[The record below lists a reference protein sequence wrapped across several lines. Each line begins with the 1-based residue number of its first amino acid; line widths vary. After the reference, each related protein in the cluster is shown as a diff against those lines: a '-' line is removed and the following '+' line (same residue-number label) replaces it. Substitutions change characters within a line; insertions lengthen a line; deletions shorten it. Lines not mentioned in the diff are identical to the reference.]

1 MKEYHFV
8 KKRKQ
13 FLRGGYYYRGS
24 STPASR
30 FRTKKSRSPSYQN
43 LPYTMLKRRFA
54 FLYAS
59 TSLHKKTLTVAS
71 NRNFE
76 SFLPIRCVA
85 PQRILQFF
93 AAGFAFAFAFGN
105 SARYCVVLLNAPLS
119 DREKKKKLSAMGL
132 FSREIL
138 IHCHWRQ
145 EVPLSYWFASS
156 GGEIIFWRG
165 ASCLRIFMNWN
176 LALDFGRNTTTLSE
190 FIGYIDLIDFR
201 QIFAK
206 TF

>member
-13 FLRGGYYYRGS
+13 FLRGGDYYRGS
-24 STPASR
+24 STPVSR

-43 LPYTMLKRRFA
+43 LPYIMLKRRFA

-59 TSLHKKTLTVAS
+59 TSLHTKTLTVAS

-76 SFLPIRCVA
+76 SFLPTRCVA
-85 PQRILQFF
+85 PQRILRFF

-105 SARYCVVLLNAPLS
+105 SARYCGVLLNAPLS
-119 DREKKKKLSAMGL
+119 DREKKKLSAMGL

-138 IHCHWRQ
+138 IHCH
-145 EVPLSYWFASS
+145 
-156 GGEIIFWRG
+156 
-165 ASCLRIFMNWN
+165 
-176 LALDFGRNTTTLSE
+176 
-190 FIGYIDLIDFR
+190 
-201 QIFAK
+201 
-206 TF
+206 

>member
-30 FRTKKSRSPSYQN
+30 FRTKKSRSLSYQN

-119 DREKKKKLSAMGL
+119 DREKKKAVCNGFVFPGNLD
-132 FSREIL
+132 
-138 IHCHWRQ
+138 
-145 EVPLSYWFASS
+145 PLSLTPGSPIVLLVCEFRRRDNLLAWRELFANLYELESRIGFWKEYNHFERIYWVHRFDRFSS
-156 GGEIIFWRG
+156 
-165 ASCLRIFMNWN
+165 N
-176 LALDFGRNTTTLSE
+176 
-190 FIGYIDLIDFR
+190 FR
-201 QIFAK
+201 
-206 TF
+206 

>member
-13 FLRGGYYYRGS
+13 FLRGGDYYRGS

-43 LPYTMLKRRFA
+43 LPYIMLKRRFA

-59 TSLHKKTLTVAS
+59 TSLHTKTLTVAS

-85 PQRILQFF
+85 PQHILRFF

-105 SARYCVVLLNAPLS
+105 SARYCVVLLSALLS
-119 DREKKKKLSAMGL
+119 DREKKKSWLKWVCFHGKSWSIVIDARR
-132 FSREIL
+132 SHCL
-138 IHCHWRQ
+138 I
-145 EVPLSYWFASS
+145 V
-156 GGEIIFWRG
+156 
-165 ASCLRIFMNWN
+165 LRVEE
-176 LALDFGRNTTTLSE
+176 AR
-190 FIGYIDLIDFR
+190 
-201 QIFAK
+201 
-206 TF
+206 

>member
-43 LPYTMLKRRFA
+43 LPCTMLKRRFA

-85 PQRILQFF
+85 PQRILRFF
-93 AAGFAFAFAFGN
+93 AAGLPLPLPLAT
-105 SARYCVVLLNAPLS
+105 LLVIASSSSMLY
-119 DREKKKKLSAMGL
+119 RAIEKKKLSAMGL
-132 FSREIL
+132 FPREIL
-138 IHCHWRQ
+138 IHRHWRQ
-145 EVPLSYWFASS
+145 EVPLPYCFAGW
-156 GGEIIFWRG
+156 GGQIIF
-165 ASCLRIFMNWN
+165 
-176 LALDFGRNTTTLSE
+176 
-190 FIGYIDLIDFR
+190 
-201 QIFAK
+201 
-206 TF
+206 

>member
-13 FLRGGYYYRGS
+13 FLRGGDYYRGS

-43 LPYTMLKRRFA
+43 LPYIMLKRRFA

-59 TSLHKKTLTVAS
+59 TSLHTKTLTVAS

-85 PQRILQFF
+85 HSTFC
-93 AAGFAFAFAFGN
+93 GFLP
-105 SARYCVVLLNAPLS
+105 RVLPLPLPLATLLVIAS
-119 DREKKKKLSAMGL
+119 YSSMLHWAIEKKKK
-132 FSREIL
+132 
-138 IHCHWRQ
+138 
-145 EVPLSYWFASS
+145 
-156 GGEIIFWRG
+156 
-165 ASCLRIFMNWN
+165 SCLRWVCFPGKSWSIVIDARRSHC
-176 LALDFGRNTTTLSE
+176 L
-190 FIGYIDLIDFR
+190 IGLR
-201 QIFAK
+201 VQEAR
-206 TF
+206 

>member
-85 PQRILQFF
+85 PQRILRFF

-105 SARYCVVLLNAPLS
+105 SARYCVVLLNALLS
-119 DREKKKKLSAMGL
+119 DREKKKAVCNGFVSTGNLDPSSLTPGGPIALLFCGL
-132 FSREIL
+132 RRRDNLLARREL
-138 IHCHWRQ
+138 
-145 EVPLSYWFASS
+145 FA
-156 GGEIIFWRG
+156 
-165 ASCLRIFMNWN
+165 N
-176 LALDFGRNTTTLSE
+176 L
-190 FIGYIDLIDFR
+190 Y
-201 QIFAK
+201 
-206 TF
+206 

>member
-93 AAGFAFAFAFGN
+93 AAGFAFAFAFAFGN

-119 DREKKKKLSAMGL
+119 DREKKK
-132 FSREIL
+132 
-138 IHCHWRQ
+138 
-145 EVPLSYWFASS
+145 
-156 GGEIIFWRG
+156 
-165 ASCLRIFMNWN
+165 SCLQWVCFPGKSWSIVIDARKSHC
-176 LALDFGRNTTTLSE
+176 L
-190 FIGYIDLIDFR
+190 IGLR
-201 QIFAK
+201 VQEAR
-206 TF
+206 